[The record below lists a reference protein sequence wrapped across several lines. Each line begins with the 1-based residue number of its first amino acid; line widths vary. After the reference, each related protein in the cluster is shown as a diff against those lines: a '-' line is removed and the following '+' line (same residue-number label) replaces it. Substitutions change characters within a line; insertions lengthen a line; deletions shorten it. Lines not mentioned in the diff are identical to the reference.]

1 MKEQIQ
7 ISELQ
12 YLIKEAG
19 IVGDYVIQEVDSET
33 YDLGSSHHTT
43 WETKKDGSVVIFSS
57 EVIWNDNDAPR
68 TKKVLKFHYK
78 TAYEIHHQSID
89 LNDNKS
95 DRLLWNL
102 SELFFRHKCMIQ
114 QLFIERKE
122 FIDYGF
128 KHSTESFYYTFREV
142 QARLSHIQKA

>member
-12 YLIKEAG
+12 YLIKETG

-33 YDLGSSHHTT
+33 YDRGASHHTT
-43 WETKKDGSVVIFSS
+43 WETEEAGSVVIFSS
-57 EVIWNDNDAPR
+57 EVIRNDNDAPR
-68 TKKVLKFHYK
+68 TKKVLKFQYK
-78 TAYEIHHQSID
+78 TAYQIHHQLID

-102 SELFFRHKCMIQ
+102 SELFFRHKCIIQ
-114 QLFIERKE
+114 QLFIECDE
-122 FIDYGF
+122 FVDNGF
-128 KHSTESFYYTFREV
+128 QHSTDSFYYTFQEV
-142 QARLSHIQKA
+142 KARLSHLQKS